1 MNIGRFMKEHEAL
14 VKKQLLIDCDK
25 EALQRLKTNHA
36 RMIEY
41 MQHERL
47 IHLLV
52 TLAFGMFLLLSINL
66 AFMKT
71 AIPVLILN
79 GLFFIM
85 LAAYVAHYFFLEN
98 SVQRWYQLM
107 DEIEKRVAT
116 SGD

>member
-1 MNIGRFMKEHEAL
+1 MNIRRFMREHEAL
-14 VKKQLLIDCDK
+14 VKKQLLCEGDK
-25 EALQRLKTNHA
+25 KALQCCKANHA

-52 TLAFGMFLLLSINL
+52 TLSFGLFLLLSVVL
-66 AFMKT
+66 AFMKP
-71 AIPVLILN
+71 AVPVLILN

-107 DEIEKRVAT
+107 DEIEKRVET
-116 SGD
+116 SGG